1 MKHTLFTL
9 LLLCTVTA
17 FSQVI
22 TVKDSDSEQPIEM
35 ATLMSGNGKLFAAT
49 DAKGQADVSAF
60 KDAEKIEFRS
70 LGYKTILKSY
80 QELKTNSFQI

>member
-9 LLLCTVTA
+9 LLFCTVTA

-49 DAKGQADVSAF
+49 DAKGQA
-60 KDAEKIEFRS
+60 
-70 LGYKTILKSY
+70 
-80 QELKTNSFQI
+80 